1 MRARNL
7 NPRVMTVL
15 MLLVLAAGLCA
26 CQTLVELKNEFDPRE
41 RPAEK
46 EYRQAIAP
54 YLANGVIYHGPATEL
69 AIHALALSSK
79 VRLAMARRRAQALS
93 LTPQQ
98 AEKLRQQALAAGR
111 GVIEIAA
118 SVFVPE
124 EKWND
129 LGGPQPVWNIFIQ
142 NRRGQRLYPV
152 DRRRIK
158 RRTPLAEALYPF
170 WGQWDR
176 LFRLK
181 FPDHLESGQPFLAPG
196 EDHFLLIVSGA
207 PGRTELSL
215 RWD

>member
-1 MRARNL
+1 MRVRNSGSRAAL
-7 NPRVMTVL
+7 WG
-15 MLLVLAAGLCA
+15 LLALCLALGA
-26 CQTLVELKNEFDPRE
+26 CQTLVKLKNEFDPRE

-69 AIHALALSSK
+69 SIHALALSRK

-93 LTPQQ
+93 LTAGQ
-98 AEKLRQQALAAGR
+98 AEKLRRDALAAGK

-124 EKWND
+124 QKWND

-142 NRRGQRLYPV
+142 NRRGQRLYPL

-181 FPDHLESGQPFLAPG
+181 FPDHLPSGRPFLTPG
-196 EDHFLLIVSGA
+196 EDHFRLVVSGA
-207 PGRTELSL
+207 PGRTELLL